1 MENNLLKTGYVM
13 VSRALLTRMFEK
25 HGAAD
30 SDEEAFLRLLV
41 HVNYRDAE
49 FKTSKKKVKCLRG
62 ESIISFI
69 TWQRILGWSRNRVTR
84 FFQNCFNEGSVERV
98 EDGCRS
104 HIRIPD
110 YDLWMGNTHSSGKAQ
125 HASKIAFS
133 HFMDTYSEMTH
144 TPRINVGRA
153 QRAWHK
159 LTMHERELA
168 LNNIEQYYNN
178 LPNAHYCM
186 QAASYLADK
195 AFLDKYDY

>member
-49 FKTSKKKVKCLRG
+49 FKTSNKKVRCLRG
-62 ESIISFI
+62 DSVMSFA
-69 TWQRILGWSRNRVTR
+69 TWADILGWSRGRASR
-84 FFQNCFNEGSVERV
+84 FFQKCFKEGSVERV
-98 EDGCRS
+98 QDGFRS
-104 HIRIPD
+104 HIRIPN
-110 YDLWMGNTHSSGKAQ
+110 YDLWIGNAQNSGKAK
-125 HASKIAFS
+125 HASDSAFD
-133 HFMDTYSEMTH
+133 HFMDVYSAVTH

-153 QRAWHK
+153 QRIWRK
-159 LTMHERELA
+159 MTVHERELA

-178 LPNAHYCM
+178 LPDVHYCM